1 MAALRSALVD
11 SGAAPAP
18 ANVRLAA
25 VRGVL
30 RAAWRLGLIDTD
42 AWQRAADMGAV
53 KGSRLPAGRAL
64 EMTVRSALF
73 ESCADRTAA
82 GARDACLLTLLYG
95 AGLRRAEA
103 AAVQVADVE
112 EEGAGGLTVRVVG
125 KGNRERA
132 VYADNG
138 GGPPSGPGSTCAA
151 GSRGR
156 CSAGCRRRVRCR
168 RRKA

>member
-42 AWQRAADMGAV
+42 AWQRAADVGAV

-112 EEGAGGLTVRVVG
+112 EEGAGG
-125 KGNRERA
+125 
-132 VYADNG
+132 
-138 GGPPSGPGSTCAA
+138 
-151 GSRGR
+151 
-156 CSAGCRRRVRCR
+156 
-168 RRKA
+168 